1 MYCWRLSNQKSNK
14 LAYLIRP
21 NYVNIKYVQQGMF
34 YVASTIV
41 NTAVDAK
48 IHAVEAG
55 WLCIINNSSEIKKRR
70 NTYISGITKI
80 VLNKIVDTGSTS
92 NYWDG
97 WEAYFSGN
105 LRTLLQLL
113 SFKCSDSVPMKQT
126 RNSLSSRLMLIWK
139 CDF

>member
-34 YVASTIV
+34 HVASTIV
-41 NTAVDAK
+41 NTAVDAT

-55 WLCIINNSSEIKKRR
+55 WLCIINSSSEIKKRR

>member
-14 LAYLIRP
+14 LAYLIRS

-34 YVASTIV
+34 HVASTIV
-41 NTAVDAK
+41 NTAVDAT

-92 NYWDG
+92 NYWDV

>member
-1 MYCWRLSNQKSNK
+1 MYCWRLSNQKSKK

-21 NYVNIKYVQQGMF
+21 NYVDIKYVEQGMF
-34 YVASTIV
+34 YVTSTIV
-41 NTAVDAK
+41 NAAVDAT
-48 IHAVEAG
+48 IHAFEAG

-97 WEAYFSGN
+97 WEACFSGN

>member
-14 LAYLIRP
+14 LAYLIRS

-34 YVASTIV
+34 HVASTIV
-41 NTAVDAK
+41 NTAVDAT

>member
-14 LAYLIRP
+14 LAYLIRS
-21 NYVNIKYVQQGMF
+21 NYVNIKCVQQGMF
-34 YVASTIV
+34 HVASTIV
-41 NTAVDAK
+41 NTAVDAT

>member
-34 YVASTIV
+34 HVASTIV
-41 NTAVDAK
+41 NTAADAT

>member
-34 YVASTIV
+34 HVASTIV
-41 NTAVDAK
+41 NTAVDAT

-80 VLNKIVDTGSTS
+80 VLNKIVYTGSTS

>member
-1 MYCWRLSNQKSNK
+1 MYCWCLSNQKSNK

-34 YVASTIV
+34 HVASTIV
-41 NTAVDAK
+41 NTAVDAT

>member
-34 YVASTIV
+34 HVASIIV
-41 NTAVDAK
+41 NTAVDAT